1 MPIADKSV
9 TCAANKILGLLNP
22 EPETPKESTQDQG
35 QTEPESKVEPSTEPV
50 EEQETFQ
57 ESQST
62 SEETQEEV
70 ESVVNEET
78 KEENTVSEV
87 EIEKPNLH
95 RVKVQGQE
103 LEVTL
108 DELKSGYSRDSDYRQ
123 KTHSLSLEKKQV
135 EEEKGVLRQQ
145 YDQKI
150 RELNE
155 ALTSAE
161 SMTRQQLSTDE
172 LQKLYEEDPSSAA
185 KLDFQMRQ
193 HNEKLYLLKS
203 KVQQEQAKQ
212 YNAYLS
218 EQTRLA
224 QERIPEFSDPKKSDS
239 FKAGVKTMLR
249 GYGFNDQ
256 EISSVADHRYLLIL
270 KDALAYR
277 NIKDSKPIVQKK
289 VSNAPKVI
297 KAGVSKSDNS
307 RREVVRNQI
316 SKLRKSGRIQDA
328 QSAILGM
335 LTK

>member
-1 MPIADKSV
+1 MPNTDNTVTSAAD
-9 TCAANKILGLLNP
+9 KILGLLNP
-22 EPETPKESTQDQG
+22 QPEAPKEPIKDEGQLEPET
-35 QTEPESKVEPSTEPV
+35 KVEPSTEPA
-50 EEQETFQ
+50 EEQETSQ
-57 ESQST
+57 ESQT
-62 SEETQEEV
+62 QSEETQTEV

-78 KEENTVSEV
+78 KEENTASEV

-108 DELKSGYSRDSDYRQ
+108 EELKSGYSRDSDYRQ

-145 YDQKI
+145 YDQRI
-150 RELNE
+150 RELDE
-155 ALTSAE
+155 ALSSAQ
-161 SMTRQQLSTDE
+161 SITRQQISTQE
-172 LQKLYEEDPSSAA
+172 LQKLYDEDPSSAA
-185 KLDFQMRQ
+185 KIDFEMRQ
-193 HNEKLYLLKS
+193 EQEKVRSLRD
-203 KVQQEQAKQ
+203 KVSQEKARQ
-212 YNAYLS
+212 YNEYLA

-224 QERIPEFSDPKKSDS
+224 RERIPEYSDPKKADS

-249 GYGFNDQ
+249 TYGFNDQ
-256 EISSVADHRYLLIL
+256 EISSVADHRFLLIL

-277 NIKDSKPIVQKK
+277 NVKDKTISSQKK
-289 VSNAPKVI
+289 ITNVPKVM
-297 KAGVSKSDNS
+297 KPGVSKSDNS

>member
-1 MPIADKSV
+1 MPNTDNTVTSAAD
-9 TCAANKILGLLNP
+9 KILGLLNP
-22 EPETPKESTQDQG
+22 QPEAPKEPIKDEGQLEPET
-35 QTEPESKVEPSTEPV
+35 KVEPSTEPA
-50 EEQETFQ
+50 EEQETSQ
-57 ESQST
+57 ESQT
-62 SEETQEEV
+62 QSEETQEEV

-78 KEENTVSEV
+78 KEENTASEV
-87 EIEKPNLH
+87 EVEKPNLH

-108 DELKSGYSRDSDYRQ
+108 DELKAGYSRDSDYRQ

-135 EEEKGVLRQQ
+135 EEEKSVLRQQ

-155 ALTSAE
+155 ALASAE
-161 SMTRQQLSTDE
+161 SMTRQQLSTEE
-172 LQKLYEEDPSSAA
+172 LQKLYEEDPSAAA

-193 HNEKLYLLKS
+193 QNERLTLLKT
-203 KVQQEQAKQ
+203 KVQQEQARQ

-224 QERIPEFSDPKKSDS
+224 QERIPEFSDPNKSDS
-239 FKAGVKTMLR
+239 FKTGIKSMLR
-249 GYGFNDQ
+249 NYGFNDQ

-270 KDALAYR
+270 RDALAYR
-277 NIKDSKPIVQKK
+277 NIKESKPIVQKK

-297 KAGVSKSDNS
+297 KAGVSKGESS
-307 RREVVRNQI
+307 KREIVRNKI
-316 SKLRKSGRIQDA
+316 SKLKKTGRIEDA

>member
-1 MPIADKSV
+1 MPSTDNTVTSAAD
-9 TCAANKILGLLNP
+9 KILGLLNP
-22 EPETPKESTQDQG
+22 QPEAPKEPIKDEG
-35 QTEPESKVEPSTEPV
+35 QLEPKDKVEPSTEPA
-50 EEQETFQ
+50 EEQETSQ
-57 ESQST
+57 ESQT
-62 SEETQEEV
+62 QSEETQEEV

-78 KEENTVSEV
+78 KEENTASEV
-87 EIEKPNLH
+87 EVEKPNLH

-108 DELKSGYSRDSDYRQ
+108 DELKAGYSRDSDYRQ

-135 EEEKGVLRQQ
+135 EEEKSVLRQQ

-155 ALTSAE
+155 ALASAE
-161 SMTRQQLSTDE
+161 SMTRQQLSTEE
-172 LQKLYEEDPSSAA
+172 LQKLYEEDPSAAA

-193 HNEKLYLLKS
+193 QNERLTLLKT
-203 KVQQEQAKQ
+203 KVQQEQARQ
-212 YNAYLS
+212 YNAYLA

-224 QERIPEFSDPKKSDS
+224 QERIPEFSDPNKSDS
-239 FKAGVKTMLR
+239 FKTGIKSMLR
-249 GYGFNDQ
+249 NYGFNDQ

-270 KDALAYR
+270 RDALAYR
-277 NIKDSKPIVQKK
+277 NIKESKPIVQKK

-297 KAGVSKSDNS
+297 KAGVSKGETSK
-307 RREVVRNQI
+307 REIVRNKI
-316 SKLRKSGRIQDA
+316 SKLKKTGRIEDA